1 MVHSSREVKTKDKCK
16 VTSMRIKTEEIIS
29 GIYLIGGLN
38 ITLPDDAAV
47 YLIDFAGVLVLI
59 DSGAGRSFK
68 QLVSNIELLGL
79 NPSNISHLILTHSHI
94 DHIGSASLFRK
105 QYGTKILIHE
115 LDADAM
121 ESGDSVRTAA
131 NWYDTTFPPTQ
142 IDQKLK
148 GAQGILKFGQA
159 QIHWLHTPGHT
170 PGSISLYLDRDGK
183 RILFGQDIHG
193 PFHKSFGSDIEAW
206 KKSMQALLDLDADIL
221 GEGHFGIYQTKDR
234 VREYIERYLEEYE

>member
-1 MVHSSREVKTKDKCK
+1 MVHSNREVKTKDKCK

-29 GIYLIGGLN
+29 GIYLIGGPN

-59 DSGAGRSFK
+59 DSGAGRSFN
-68 QLVSNIELLGL
+68 QLVRNIELLGL

-94 DHIGSASLFRK
+94 DHIGSAPLFRK

-115 LDADAM
+115 LDAIAM
-121 ESGDSVRTAA
+121 ETGDSIRTAA

-148 GAQGILKFGQA
+148 GAQGIWKFGQEEL
-159 QIHWLHTPGHT
+159 HWLHTPGHT
-170 PGSISLYLDRDGK
+170 PGSISIYLDRGGK
-183 RILFGQDIHG
+183 LILFGQDIHG

-206 KKSMQALLDLDADIL
+206 KKSMQALLALDADIL
-221 GEGHFGIYQTKDR
+221 GEGHFGIYQPKDR

>member
-1 MVHSSREVKTKDKCK
+1 MK
-16 VTSMRIKTEEIIS
+16 IKTEEIIN
-29 GIYLIGGLN
+29 GIYLIGGPN

-59 DSGAGRSFK
+59 DAGAGRSFN

-79 NPSNISHLILTHSHI
+79 NPSTISRLILTHNHI
-94 DHIGSASLFRK
+94 DHIGSAPLFRK

-115 LDADAM
+115 LDANAM
-121 ESGDSVRTAA
+121 ETGDSIRTAA
-131 NWYDTTFPPTQ
+131 NWYDTTFPPTP

-148 GAQGILKFGQA
+148 GAQGILKFDKEEL
-159 QIHWLHTPGHT
+159 HWLHTPGHT
-170 PGSISLYLDRDGK
+170 PGSISLYLDRGGK

-193 PFHKSFGSDIEAW
+193 PFHKSFDSDIETW
-206 KKSMQALLDLDADIL
+206 KKSMQALLALDADIL
-221 GEGHFGIYQTKDR
+221 CEGHFGIYQPKDH